1 MWILFAGIGLWF
13 FARSVRLTGTADRVS
28 SVAHGIMGFG
38 MAFGMHLPAWIQVAV
53 FAPMTVWFAGLAT
66 VPHRP
71 DGFAAVHHAFMSAGM
86 VVMACVMSLPGHLG
100 HQLPAVL
107 GVYVLGVYFL
117 VATIPFL
124 IRVMRTDALGHA
136 AMTFGAAVLFF
147 GM

>member
-1 MWILFAGIGLWF
+1 MWILFAGIGVWF
-13 FARSVRLTGTADRVS
+13 LARSVRLTGTTDRVS

-38 MAFGMHLPAWIQVAV
+38 MAFGMQLPAWIQVAV

-71 DGFAAVHHAFMSAGM
+71 GGFAAVHHAFMSAGM
-86 VVMACVMSLPGHLG
+86 VVMACVMSLPGHFG
-100 HQLPAVL
+100 HHLLV
-107 GVYVLGVYFL
+107 VLGVYFL

-124 IRVMRTDALGHA
+124 IRVTRADTLGHA
-136 AMTFGAAVLFF
+136 AMTLGAAILFF